1 MSRIVMSTAARR
13 AAQMVA
19 AVAASLALAACGGG
33 GGSGNTVVSKP
44 GVALHTNAG
53 SVVTLSG
60 GASADYVIGG
70 GGGGGNFV
78 SYTAS
83 SSDLKV
89 ATVAVEGSK
98 LKITGVN
105 AGDASVIV
113 TDSAGASVT
122 ITVKVP
128 AVALPKITI
137 NGPEKV
143 TLTPGLTSQY
153 KVAGGQAPYSV
164 AISNPNVIA
173 AVAGKD
179 AVSVTAANPG
189 TATVIVYDTL
199 GNSDSFEITVTGGG
213 TVSVP
218 LYTTAPESVRM
229 ATKATGEYSVH
240 GGTPPYVVT
249 TSDAAI
255 VTGSIDGNKFT
266 ITSGVA
272 GRGLLNIRDAAGILQ
287 VVTVNVLGEYQM
299 PLYTTAPS
307 NLTVGAG
314 GVLSYSIEGGTAP
327 YVAST
332 SNLGVAEAAVISGNK
347 LEIRGISAGVAEII
361 VFDAIGAQVK
371 VAATVG
377 GGTGTV
383 PLYTTAPDAITVLV
397 GATPTY
403 QLAGGAA
410 PYTVTSS
417 NVAIATVTQTTN
429 SFTVTGVAAG
439 LGVISIRD
447 ANGSVVNVSVT
458 VQ

>member
-1 MSRIVMSTAARR
+1 MSRIVMSNAARR
-13 AAQMVA
+13 AAQMMA
-19 AVAASLALAACGGG
+19 AVAAALSLAACGGG

-53 SVVTLSG
+53 SVVTVAG
-60 GASADYVIGG
+60 GSSAEYVIGG
-70 GGGGGNFV
+70 GGAGGNFV

-83 SSDLKV
+83 SSDQKV
-89 ATVAVEGSK
+89 ASVAVEGSK

-128 AVALPKITI
+128 AVSLPKVTV

-153 KVAGGQAPYSV
+153 KVTGGQAPYSV

-173 AVAGKD
+173 AAAGKD

-189 TATVIVYDTL
+189 TATVIVYDSL
-199 GNSDSFEITVTGGG
+199 GNSDSFEITVSGGG
-213 TVSVP
+213 TISIP
-218 LYTTAPESVRM
+218 LYTTAPDTIRM
-229 ATKATGEYSVH
+229 AMKATGEYSVH
-240 GGTPPYVVT
+240 GGTAPYVVT
-249 TSDAAI
+249 TSDSSIA
-255 VTGSIDGNKFT
+255 TGTIDGNKFT
-266 ITSGVA
+266 ITTQGSGRA
-272 GRGLLNIRDAAGILQ
+272 LLNIRDAAGILQ
-287 VVTVNVLGEYQM
+287 VVTVNVVGDAFT
-299 PLYTTAPS
+299 PLYTTAPTG
-307 NLTVGAG
+307 LTLAAG
-314 GVLSYSIEGGTAP
+314 VSAAYSIDGGTAP

-332 SNLGVAEAAVISGNK
+332 SNAGVARASVVSGNR
-347 LEIRGISAGVAEII
+347 LEIHGISAGVADII
-361 VFDAIGAQVK
+361 VFDAIGASVK
-371 VAATVG
+371 VTATVG

-383 PLYTTAPDAITVLV
+383 PLYTTAPDAITVMV

-417 NVAIATVTQTTN
+417 NVKVATVAQTANT
-429 SFTVTGVAAG
+429 FTVTGVGAG
-439 LGVISIRD
+439 LGVVSIRD
-447 ANGSVVNVSVT
+447 ANGSVVNISVT

>member
-1 MSRIVMSTAARR
+1 M
-13 AAQMVA
+13 
-19 AVAASLALAACGGG
+19 AVVTASLALAACGGG

-53 SVVTLSG
+53 SVVTLSSG
-60 GASADYVIGG
+60 SSADFAIGG
-70 GGGGGNFV
+70 GGGGGSFV

-89 ATVAVEGSK
+89 ATVAVEGPK

-105 AGDASVIV
+105 PGDASIIV

-128 AVALPKITI
+128 VVALPKIAI

-143 TLTPGLTSQY
+143 TLTPGLTSQF

-173 AVAGKD
+173 AAAGKD

-189 TATVIVYDTL
+189 TATVIVYDVL

-213 TVSVP
+213 TISVP
-218 LYTTAPESVRM
+218 LYTTAPESIRM

-240 GGTPPYVVT
+240 GGTAPYVVT

-255 VTGSIDGNKFT
+255 VTGAIEGNKFT
-266 ITSGVA
+266 ITSGAA

-287 VVTVNVLGEYQM
+287 VVTVNVLGDYMM

-307 NLTVGAG
+307 GLTLAAGATS
-314 GVLSYSIEGGTAP
+314 SYNIDGGTAP

-332 SNLGVAEAAVISGNK
+332 SAAGVAQASIVSGNK
-347 LEIRGISAGVAEII
+347 LEIQGISAGVADII
-361 VFDAIGAQVK
+361 VFDSIGASVK
-371 VAATVG
+371 VVATVG
-377 GGTGTV
+377 GGTGIV
-383 PLYTTAPDAITVLV
+383 PLYTTAPDSITVMV

-417 NVAIATVTQTTN
+417 NVSVATVSQTSNT
-429 SFTVTGVAAG
+429 FTVAGVAAG
-439 LGVISIRD
+439 LAVVSIRD
-447 ANGSVVNVSVT
+447 ANGSVVNINVT
-458 VQ
+458 VE